1 MKKFEHHLLKINS
14 SLFKGID
21 CEEVQA
27 RLNHLGN
34 LGWEVIST
42 TSLTTTGTT
51 TSLLV
56 TLKRELPG

>member
-1 MKKFEHHLLKINS
+1 MKKFEYHLLKINS
-14 SLFKGID
+14 SFFKGID
-21 CEEVQA
+21 YEELQA

-56 TLKRELPG
+56 TLKRELLG